1 MLGEP
6 FHRGRPLGA
15 LQEAE
20 GVSAGR
26 ERFQAPSA
34 PLGSPRGQVGAER
47 RPRGAD

>member
-6 FHRGRPLGA
+6 FHRGRP

-26 ERFQAPSA
+26 ERFQAPST

-47 RPRGAD
+47 RPHGAD